1 MSLTLQNLAD
11 AGLHY
16 GYSRTRR
23 HPSTK
28 SYVHSNKGG
37 IDFIDLEKTKT
48 QLDEALS
55 FLSSMKNA
63 GKVIMFVGVKPE
75 VRQLTKE
82 IALSLNAPYV
92 AERFIGGTLTNF
104 PQMKKRIDRLHE
116 LLKKK
121 EAGEFAVFTK
131 KEQLL
136 LQREIE
142 RLDRD
147 FGGISTLTNI
157 PSAIVMI
164 DPRYEDMCVL
174 EALRMNIPVVALS
187 NTDCNISNIAYPV
200 VGNDGSLGPVKFFL
214 ETVKAELQK

>member
-1 MSLTLQNLAD
+1 
-11 AGLHY
+11 
-16 GYSRTRR
+16 
-23 HPSTK
+23 
-28 SYVHSNKGG
+28 
-37 IDFIDLEKTKT
+37 
-48 QLDEALS
+48 
-55 FLSSMKNA
+55 
-63 GKVIMFVGVKPE
+63 
-75 VRQLTKE
+75 
-82 IALSLNAPYV
+82 
-92 AERFIGGTLTNF
+92 
-104 PQMKKRIDRLHE
+104 MKKRIDRLHE